1 MASVKPDH
9 GAVSCEHG
17 IYLMTEHD
25 LLEVV
30 EIEESCAL
38 SRWGWDA
45 YREELGRPESMMYV
59 ARWRRPNPLT
69 ERLVA
74 GFLAARV
81 TAGEMHINN
90 VGVIEQVRGRGIASE
105 LLSVAVA
112 DALSRGVVSAVLEV
126 RAGNMA
132 AQSLYRRHGFE
143 IAGRRRDYYS
153 RPTEDALVMI
163 AAFGRR
169 A

>member
-1 MASVKPDH
+1 MASVKPDYS
-9 GAVSCEHG
+9 AVRCEHG
-17 IYLMTEHD
+17 IHLMTEHD

-45 YREELGRPESMMYV
+45 YREELDRPESMMYV
-59 ARWRRPNPLT
+59 ARLRRPDSLT
-69 ERLVA
+69 GRLVA

-90 VGVIEQVRGRGIASE
+90 VGVIEQLRGRGIAGE
-105 LLSVAVA
+105 LISVALA

-126 RAGNMA
+126 RAGNIA

-153 RPTEDALVMI
+153 RPTEDALVMT
-163 AAFGRR
+163 AAFERR

>member
-1 MASVKPDH
+1 
-9 GAVSCEHG
+9 
-17 IYLMTEHD
+17 MTEHD

-153 RPTEDALVMI
+153 RPTEDALVMT